1 MVNLAFYNCMNK
13 QIIITASL
21 LGALAVIAG
30 AFGAHA
36 LRSSLPP
43 RQLEVWQTAVQ
54 YQFYHVF
61 ALLFLS
67 TFTRFKNKVISW
79 TYYLFVLGILFFSGS
94 LYLISCRDLLGMPGL
109 TAYFGL
115 LNICQPKAGETVVVS
130 GAAGAAALNFGQL
143 AHNSRLPRDWHGRLR
158 RESSAPEIS
167 GV

>member
-1 MVNLAFYNCMNK
+1 LVNLAFYICMNK

-36 LRSSLPP
+36 LKASLPP

-67 TFTRFKNKVISW
+67 TFTRFKNKLITAS
-79 TYYLFVLGILFFSGS
+79 YYLFTLGILLFSGS
-94 LYLISCRDLLGMPGL
+94 LYLISCREVLGMPGL
-109 TAYFGL
+109 VALGPVTPIGGL
-115 LNICQPKAGETVVVS
+115 LFIIGWIMLAF
-130 GAAGAAALNFGQL
+130 AAFRNK
-143 AHNSRLPRDWHGRLR
+143 
-158 RESSAPEIS
+158 
-167 GV
+167 

>member
-1 MVNLAFYNCMNK
+1 MNK

-36 LRSSLPP
+36 LKASLPP

-67 TFTRFKNKVISW
+67 TFTRFKNKLITAS
-79 TYYLFVLGILFFSGS
+79 YYLFTLGILLFSGS
-94 LYLISCRDLLGMPGL
+94 LYLISCREVLGMPGL
-109 TAYFGL
+109 VALGPVTPIGGL
-115 LNICQPKAGETVVVS
+115 LFIIGWIMLAFAGFR
-130 GAAGAAALNFGQL
+130 NK
-143 AHNSRLPRDWHGRLR
+143 
-158 RESSAPEIS
+158 
-167 GV
+167 